1 MASFSFITKYSN
13 SVFKL
18 ELAKTL
24 LHFIEFDFS
33 YFYEQSIALGK
44 QASKNGNFSVEQ
56 SVILRNLAS
65 KSHPYFEA
73 MNSSDFNDIV
83 LDCIIEH
90 ICRHEGISLEALWS
104 RCISFSNSYEKAI
117 FTRISEYKTNRAINQ
132 WVNLIRIQEYSRSKT
147 AFVFEGEPCS
157 PAECRARCKYFD
169 LAYSVVAKETGYPSD
184 QLSAVSRFSPT
195 QMPNSVFIIQK
206 ASKDI
211 YKRLSEKLSKAS
223 DMPKVRINDVIRD
236 SYALDAFDYI
246 REMTRPPDF
255 EMYAAIENM
264 RSLDDVIYLPNSFK
278 AIIDLEFEK
287 MLDSGLMLLRC
298 TGCSRY
304 FIRDIYYTG
313 KLCNRVKSTGMSCR
327 EEAETGKAIE
337 VSVEDEIDKKSED
350 MYLSLYSKIGKT
362 IPKDEFH
369 DWSEYLFRLKNN
381 IKTNNASIDDLETFL
396 AYTEKMYGELKT
408 DD

>member
-1 MASFSFITKYSN
+1 MESFSFVTKYSN

-44 QASKNGNFSVEQ
+44 QASKSGDYSAEQ
-56 SVILRNLAS
+56 SGILRNLAS
-65 KSHPYFEA
+65 KCHPYFEA
-73 MNSSDFNDIV
+73 MANFDFNDIV
-83 LDCIIEH
+83 ADCIIEH
-90 ICRHEGISLEALWS
+90 ICRNENIGLEALWS
-104 RCISFSNSYEKAI
+104 SCISPSNSYEKTI
-117 FTRISEYKTNRAINQ
+117 FTRISEYKTSRAINE
-132 WVNLIRIQEYSRSKT
+132 WVNLVRIQEYARTKA
-147 AFVFEGEPCS
+147 AFVFEGDPCS

-184 QLSAVSRFSPT
+184 QLCTVSRFSTT

-211 YKRLSEKLSKAS
+211 YKRLSEKLSKA
-223 DMPKVRINDVIRD
+223 PEPAKVRINDVIRD

-264 RSLDDVIYLPNSFK
+264 RNFDDVIYLPNSFK
-278 AIIDLEFEK
+278 AIIDLEIEK
-287 MLDSGLMLLRC
+287 MLDAGLMLLKC
-298 TGCSRY
+298 SVCSRF
-304 FIRDIYYTG
+304 FIRDVYYTG
-313 KLCNRVKSTGMSCR
+313 KLCDRVKSTGLSCR
-327 EEAETGKAIE
+327 EEAEAGKAIE
-337 VSVEDEIDKKSED
+337 ISVADDIDKKSEEI
-350 MYLSLYSKIGKT
+350 YKNLYNKIGQA
-362 IPKDEFH
+362 IPKNEFN

-381 IKTNNASIDDLETFL
+381 DKNKNASVEDLEAFL
-396 AYTEKMYGELKT
+396 DYTEKMYGEIKEE
-408 DD
+408 